1 MAEKLCGDKR
11 LQDKCVTMHNF
22 IPVLYEAAPEKKEY
36 VLYFGRYSKEKGV
49 HTLVS
54 VCKRLPEVPFVFAGK
69 GELQEEI
76 RKVPNIKEVG
86 FKQGDALHTLIA
98 QAAFAVYPSEWYEN
112 GPFSVMEAQALGTPV
127 IGADI
132 GGIPEL
138 IAQGRTGEVF
148 ESGNAEA
155 LQEKIENLWK
165 DKEKRKA
172 YSENCLTYDF
182 DNCEEYCKKLLVC
195 YRKLLGKEKG
205 AVFV

>member
-1 MAEKLCGDKR
+1 M
-11 LQDKCVTMHNF
+11 
-22 IPVLYEAAPEKKEY
+22 PEK
-36 VLYFGRYSKEKGV
+36 GRATGLSKEGN
-49 HTLVS
+49 
-54 VCKRLPEVPFVFAGK
+54 A
-69 GELQEEI
+69 QEEQLQ
-76 RKVPNIKEVG
+76 
-86 FKQGDALHTLIA
+86 QGSV
-98 QAAFAVYPSEWYEN
+98 AAGTGGGRPWQ
-112 GPFSVMEAQALGTPV
+112 GQALGTPV